1 MDYPGRDGP
10 VPPGSRPWVPAIT
23 DRMREGA
30 RSNPNSWL
38 YVVDPEYAHVPDPP
52 QWAVVGAYP
61 VNADGE
67 IEDRFAANDTY
78 RPSPL
83 ALGWPRPTTALART
97 IQLAKA
103 GHRPAT
109 DLPAAVLDATLLVYD
124 PADGTFDGSQLIALP
139 DSQTGRLVVPACTSA
154 EHVPS
159 DWPGWKSLRG
169 HEIVPRLRGYPL
181 AVDPDGPVSAILP
194 ATLLAE
200 ALRAASGARPDTP
213 TRPDEPPDGLRGRHR
228 AG

>member
-1 MDYPGRDGP
+1 MGTPGRDGP
-10 VPPGSRPWVPAIT
+10 VTPGAWPGVPAIT

-38 YVVDPEYAHVPDPP
+38 YVVDPAFADVPDPP

-83 ALGWPRPTTALART
+83 ALGWPEPATALERT

-103 GHRPAT
+103 GHRPAA
-109 DLPAAVLDATLLVYD
+109 DLPASVLDATLLVYD
-124 PADGTFDGSQLIALP
+124 PADGTWDGSQLIALP
-139 DSQTGRLVVPACTSA
+139 DPRTGRLVVPACTSA
-154 EHVPS
+154 DHVPA
-159 DWPGWKSLRG
+159 DWPGWKPLRG
-169 HEIVPRLRGYPL
+169 SEIVPLLRGYPL

-194 ATLLAE
+194 AELLAE
-200 ALRAASGARPDTP
+200 ALRARSAPGSDTP
-213 TRPDEPPDGLRGRHR
+213 TGPDDPPGELRGRHR